1 MEFAQV
7 CYDSQVTDNIFKP
20 VTRGRNGRRW
30 KSKAKWGHP
39 KICKGPN
46 ASSPKKASKK
56 FNPNRIYP
64 RLKSPKP
71 IRVSNLYMNLKF
83 AVFVAML
90 HYCRHCHLPLLL
102 LMWRADY
109 KFIWTLYKTHLLV
122 TTWGV
127 CFVLFFI
134 RIRLTTSQNLLCS
147 HPLPW
152 PSVADAMNGRWSWR
166 CTWN

>member
-30 KSKAKWGHP
+30 KSKAKWGHT

-46 ASSPKKASKK
+46 ASSPKQASKK

-102 LMWRADY
+102 LMWRAD
-109 KFIWTLYKTHLLV
+109 LL
-122 TTWGV
+122 
-127 CFVLFFI
+127 
-134 RIRLTTSQNLLCS
+134 RLILHKHPFNNFPNLLCS
-147 HPLPW
+147 HPLPL
-152 PSVADAMNGRWSWR
+152 PSVADTMNWRWPWR
-166 CTWN
+166 HTWMEPGAVWGSAAARAL